1 MKSKS
6 VKNSLTLMCL
16 MIVLVSVMVIGGI
29 SISNISTMTSTANKN
44 YENARLDGY
53 NTEIKSQVQSVIAI
67 LQAEYDKS
75 QNGILTEDEAKK
87 EAAEIVRNMR
97 YRDDGSGYFWI
108 DDTDYNLVM
117 HPILADQEGNNR
129 YDLTDQNGIKIIQEI
144 MKVSTGS
151 DGGGFNEFYFTK
163 ADGVTVAPKIA
174 YSQIFTPW
182 NWVVSTGNYVDDME
196 AEMNSSKNEVQAKY
210 YTMITVIIIIDL
222 AFAVVVFI
230 ASRIFGNTI
239 CRPLIE
245 IQNFANRMSTGD
257 LTTGVN
263 VSSNNELGKTAGALD
278 LAQQEVVGL
287 ISNIDGVSSHLQS
300 AVADFKKNFDSMNE
314 SIQNVSAA
322 INEIAQNSN
331 SQAASTSSASENIAE
346 IADGI
351 ADTSSEMES
360 LDQNAQLMQDRSNKS
375 METLHRLIDVN
386 STTKT
391 DIDSMYNQT
400 AQTNDSV
407 NKISQAATLISEI
420 ASQTNLLSLNA
431 SIEAARAGEAGRGFA
446 VVAEEIGGL
455 ATQSAQ
461 TVSEI
466 NNIISELSQNSEKSM
481 ELMKKMS
488 EASDEQVAALE
499 STQQMFE
506 DLKGAL
512 DSCMASIQTI
522 TGKIQNVNSQR
533 ELVTESID
541 TLTQLAT
548 DNASSTEETSGYS
561 IGFFNCPERYDPDY
575 VPFAISLMYL
585 DDIFFDQ
592 VREKA
597 GAVYSIGTGV
607 LGGKQMLGAI
617 SAYKISDTENIHSL
631 IYKAIESF
639 PDEKQVEEKLE
650 QYKNKYITTLFDSSQ
665 SGTGVAANIITSLEY
680 SGKPDTYLKRSFQ
693 VQNVSARQ
701 VYSAYKKYIAPESKN
716 KIRWITVTK

>member
-16 MIVLVSVMVIGGI
+16 MIVLVSVIVIGGI

-75 QNGILTEDEAKK
+75 QNGDLTEDEAKK

-108 DDTDYNLVM
+108 DDTDYNLIM
-117 HPILADQEGNNR
+117 HPILTDQEGNNR
-129 YDLTDQNGIKIIQEI
+129 YDLTDQNGVKIIQEI

-151 DGGGFNEFYFTK
+151 DGGGFNKFYFTK

-182 NWVVSTGNYVDDME
+182 NWVVSTGNYVDDMK

-210 YTMITVIIIIDL
+210 HTMITVIIIIDL
-222 AFAVVVFI
+222 AFTVVVFI
-230 ASRIFGNTI
+230 ASRIFGN
-239 CRPLIE
+239 
-245 IQNFANRMSTGD
+245 
-257 LTTGVN
+257 
-263 VSSNNELGKTAGALD
+263 D

-300 AVADFKKNFDSMNE
+300 AVSDFKKNFDSMNE
-314 SIQNVSAA
+314 SIQNVSTA

-548 DNASSTEETSGYS
+548 DNASSTEETSAMATELDAVVRKS
-561 IGFFNCPERYDPDY
+561 SDL
-575 VPFAISLMYL
+575 VSALA
-585 DDIFFDQ
+585 DDI
-592 VREKA
+592 
-597 GAVYSIGTGV
+597 
-607 LGGKQMLGAI
+607 
-617 SAYKISDTENIHSL
+617 
-631 IYKAIESF
+631 
-639 PDEKQVEEKLE
+639 EKL
-650 QYKNKYITTLFDSSQ
+650 
-665 SGTGVAANIITSLEY
+665 
-680 SGKPDTYLKRSFQ
+680 
-693 VQNVSARQ
+693 SADMKQ
-701 VYSAYKKYIAPESKN
+701 FKL
-716 KIRWITVTK
+716 